1 MVRKIEWTLEGR
13 KSKLEILEYW
23 FKRNKSNIY
32 SKKLNKLI
40 SDSLRTIV
48 QFPVLGRPTELA
60 DIKYIMVG
68 VYDVF
73 YKEYPESIHIL
84 LVWDSRRDPST
95 LIYRK

>member
-23 FKRNKSNIY
+23 LKRNKSSIY
-32 SKKLNKLI
+32 PKKLNKLI
-40 SDSLRTIV
+40 SDALRTINKY
-48 QFPVLGRPTELA
+48 PELGRPTEFP
-60 DIKYIMVG
+60 DIKYIMVND
-68 VYDVF
+68 YDVF
-73 YKEYPESIHIL
+73 YREFTKCIHVL